1 MAHSRGLLQSGFMLA
16 VILICAIAAFGQSSS
31 LSGTILDPQG
41 SAVTGA
47 TITVT
52 NTATNAS
59 RSTTSSKDGSYQI
72 PQLAPG
78 TYRVRVEGQGFA
90 SVVQEDVRLLVSST
104 VTLNIAFKQVGQV
117 SETVTVQ
124 GGESTINI
132 SDATIGNNFNETQ
145 IRQLP
150 LEGRNVVNLLSLQS
164 GVVFTG
170 IDGDSRSGSVNGGR
184 SDQANVTLD
193 GVDVND
199 QQAATSFTSVLPV
212 TLDSVQEFRVTTTN
226 PNANTGR
233 SSGGQI
239 ALVTKSGTNQWHG
252 SLYEFHRNTI
262 TTANDFFNNQAIDT
276 ITGKSLP
283 RPKLLR
289 NVFGGSLGGP
299 IIKNRVFFFVNYEGR
314 RDASEFLNSRAGIPT
329 ETFKQGIL
337 TFEARPKADGT
348 LPNTFPCPNRPA
360 LSCARL
366 TPADIKA
373 LDPLGIGVNQAMLN
387 YFKLF
392 PVGNDPAL
400 GPDRGLNFT
409 GLRFNSPLSVNR
421 NTYISRFDF
430 DLTGNGKH
438 LVNWRGTL
446 ADFKDDFTPPNFP
459 GQPVASIFFDNSK
472 GFVTNYT
479 ASISST
485 LVNEVRYGLTRQG
498 IEFTGVSG
506 PVFAI
511 RDFNTHTS
519 FARGV
524 GRKVPTHNI
533 VDDVTWTRGSHTFQ
547 GGVNFRFISND
558 RFTFVNS
565 FPDYV
570 INNGFFANS
579 LGRSLGDMLGVAAAF
594 SAFPRTADRTRV
606 ARSMMAILGTLND
619 VSATAFFDRSGKQL
633 PIGIPQAR
641 QFASN
646 EYEYYFQDS
655 WRFNSNL
662 NFTLGIRYSR
672 YGAPYEK
679 NGLQVSP
686 SIPLFQFVEQ
696 RALNARNGIPSN
708 ATPVLNFNLGG
719 PENNGED
726 LYEPD
731 NNNFAP
737 RFSFAYSPNFKNR
750 VGKFL
755 FGEGNR
761 TSIRGGYSLTYDR
774 LGGSL
779 VVLTDLVG
787 GYGLASNFGVPVGAY
802 GYATSPR
809 FQGIDKLQP
818 LPSFALTSPTGGFPN
833 TPSEDLASRTFG
845 VDFNLRTPYSQSWNF
860 SIARELPADMSFE
873 LSYVGR
879 VGRKLLTKVDVAAP
893 INLFDPASKTDYFT
907 VVNQLVN
914 LKRAGKPLSGPV
926 PYIENIFPALQ
937 GFLAAGSASANFF
950 ALMDFFDPSW
960 ADLTYFLDTEGLAK
974 FGFGTFFQTQFDSAP
989 AWASIGSASFHSF
1002 QVGFRKRMSKGVQ
1015 FDFNYTLSKSLD
1027 NASAVEN
1034 SGQFGGQIANVFAP
1048 RDQISVSDFDVRHQ
1062 FNANWVAELPFGKG
1076 KWLAGGAPGW
1086 LDAFI
1091 GGWQASGIFRY
1102 RTGLP
1107 LSIGNGFNFP
1117 TNYFLTGVGT
1127 QIAPIGSGKA
1137 LKSVADPGGLKRPY
1151 LFANGPDGIESFDNT
1166 RPGSSGSRNSL
1177 YGPRFF
1183 TIDFGLG
1190 KSFRMP
1196 YLEGHRVQF
1205 RWETFNLTNTP
1216 NFAGITLDLDTPS
1229 TFGQII
1235 STTGESARRVMQFGL
1250 RYEF

>member
-1 MAHSRGLLQSGFMLA
+1 MAHTRGLLRSGLILA
-16 VILICAIAAFGQSSS
+16 VLFIGASSVFGQSSS
-31 LSGTILDPQG
+31 LTGTVLDPQG
-41 SAVTGA
+41 NAVAGA
-47 TITVT
+47 TITAT
-52 NTATNAS
+52 NIATNAA
-59 RSTTSSKDGSYQI
+59 RSATSSKDGTYQI

-78 TYRVRVEGQGFA
+78 TYRVRLEGQGFA
-90 SVVQEDVRLLVSST
+90 SVEQEDVRLLVSST
-104 VTLNIAFKQVGQV
+104 VTLNLAFKQVGQV

-124 GGESTINI
+124 GGESTINT

-150 LEGRNVVNLLSLQS
+150 LEGRNVVGLLSLQP

-170 IDGDSRSGSVNGGR
+170 VDGDSRSGAVNGGR

-199 QQAATSFTSVLPV
+199 QQAASSFTSVLPV

-226 PNANTGR
+226 PNANAGR
-233 SSGGQI
+233 SSGSQI
-239 ALVTKSGTNQWHG
+239 ALVTKSGTNEWHG
-252 SLYEFHRNTI
+252 SLYEFHRNTV
-262 TTANDFFNNQAIDT
+262 TTANDFFNNQA
-276 ITGKSLP
+276 GLP

-289 NVFGGSLGGP
+289 NIFGGSFGGP
-299 IIKNRVFFFVNYEGR
+299 IIKNRAFFFVNYEGR
-314 RDASEFLNSRAGIPT
+314 RDASEFLNTRSGIPT

-337 TFEARPKADGT
+337 IFEARPKADGT
-348 LPNTFPCPNRPA
+348 LPNTFPCPNRP
-360 LSCARL
+360 SIDCAQL
-366 TPADIKA
+366 TPGDIKA
-373 LDPLGIGVNQAMLN
+373 LDPQGIGVNQAILD

-392 PVGNDPAL
+392 PVGNDSAL

-409 GLRFNSPLSVNR
+409 GLRFNSPLAVNL

-430 DLTGNGKH
+430 DLTGSGKH
-438 LVNWRGTL
+438 LINWRGTL
-446 ADFKDDFTPPNFP
+446 ADVKSDSTAPIFP
-459 GQPVASIFFDNSK
+459 GQPVASVFLDNSK

-479 ASISST
+479 ASVSST

-498 IEFTGVSG
+498 IEFTGNRG

-519 FARGV
+519 FTRGV

-558 RFTFVNS
+558 RFTFANS
-565 FPDYV
+565 FPSYN
-570 INNGFFANS
+570 INNGFMADS
-579 LGRSLGDMLGVAAAF
+579 LGRSLGDMLGVSAAF
-594 SAFPRTADRTRV
+594 SDFPRTSDRTRV
-606 ARSMMAILGTLND
+606 ARSMMAILGTINQ
-619 VSATAFFDRSGKQL
+619 VGATAFFDRSGSLL
-633 PIGIPQAR
+633 PIGEAQAR
-641 QFASN
+641 EFAAN
-646 EYEYYFQDS
+646 EFEYYFQDS
-655 WRFNSNL
+655 WRFSPNL
-662 NFTLGIRYSR
+662 NFTLGVRYSR
-672 YGAPYEK
+672 YGVPYEK
-679 NGLQVSP
+679 NGVQVNP

-696 RALNARNGIPSN
+696 RSLNARNGIPSN
-708 ATPVLNFNLGG
+708 ATPILSFDLAG
-719 PENNGED
+719 PENNRD
-726 LYEPD
+726 SFYEPD

-737 RFSFAYSPNFKNR
+737 RFSFAYSPSFKNG

-755 FGEGNR
+755 FGDGNR
-761 TSIRGGYSLTYDR
+761 TSIRGGYSLAYDR

-787 GYGLASNFGVPVGAY
+787 GFGLSSTFGTPVAVY
-802 GYATSPR
+802 GYADSPR
-809 FQGIDKLQP
+809 FQGLDNLQP
-818 LPSFALTSPTGGFPN
+818 LTSFALTIPTGGFPN
-833 TPSEDLASRTFG
+833 TPPETLASRTFG

-893 INLFDPASKTDYFT
+893 INLYDTASKTDYFT
-907 VVNQLVN
+907 TLNQLIN
-914 LKRAGKPLSGPV
+914 LKNAGSPLPGPV
-926 PYIENIFPALQ
+926 PYIENIFPALA
-937 GFLAAGSASANFF
+937 GAFVNGSASENFF
-950 ALMDFFDPSW
+950 AIMDSFSPSW
-960 ADLTYFLDTEGLAK
+960 ADLTFFLDTNGLAK

-1002 QVGFRKRMSKGVQ
+1002 QLGFRKRMSKGVQ

-1034 SGQFGGQIANVFAP
+1034 SAQFGGQIANVFAP
-1048 RDQISVSDFDVRHQ
+1048 REQISFSDFDVRHQ

-1107 LSIGNGFNFP
+1107 LSVLNGFNFP
-1117 TNYFLTGVGT
+1117 TNYFLTGPGT
-1127 QIAPIGSGKA
+1127 QIAPIESGKA
-1137 LKSVADPGGLKRPY
+1137 LKSVADPAGLRRPY
-1151 LFANGPDGIESFDNT
+1151 LFANGADSIESFDNT

-1177 YGPRFF
+1177 RGPRFF
-1183 TIDFGLG
+1183 TVDFGLG

-1196 YLEGHRVQF
+1196 YHEGHRVQF
-1205 RWETFNLTNTP
+1205 RWESFNLTNTP
-1216 NFAGITLDLDTPS
+1216 NFNGVTINPDSPS
-1229 TFGQII
+1229 TFGQITT
-1235 STTGESARRVMQFGL
+1235 TTGESARRVMQFAL